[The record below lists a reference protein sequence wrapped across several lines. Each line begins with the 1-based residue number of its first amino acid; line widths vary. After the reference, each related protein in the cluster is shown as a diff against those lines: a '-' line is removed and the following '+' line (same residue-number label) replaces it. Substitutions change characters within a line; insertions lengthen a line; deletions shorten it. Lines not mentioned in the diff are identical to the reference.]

1 MEEIKIEEIIDFN
14 KEDKKLEFKENIEIK
29 IQHLLSNLRNNEIND
44 EIKKQLLSKLKEIF
58 INFRE
63 IAIIFIISPS
73 CKINENINLIKIL
86 IDFYLFNENLK
97 EISKELLIFFIQN
110 TTLEKEYFDYIY
122 EKKRH
127 INRKTIIVL
136 FRYSFFIIW

>member
-63 IAIIFIISPS
+63 IAIIFII
-73 CKINENINLIKIL
+73 
-86 IDFYLFNENLK
+86 
-97 EISKELLIFFIQN
+97 
-110 TTLEKEYFDYIY
+110 
-122 EKKRH
+122 
-127 INRKTIIVL
+127 
-136 FRYSFFIIW
+136 